1 MAALIKVKGVIS
13 DKELKKAFSIRLRV
27 FVREQGV
34 PREVELDADDK
45 RAIHFLARIRGRVVG
60 TARLVIKRRQAKI
73 GRMAVLKKYRGRGVG
88 KELLE
93 RTIGLAR
100 KKRAKVIFLHAQA
113 PVIGFYEK
121 RGFSCVGRVFAEAG
135 IPHRKMVL
143 IQKDQSLG
151 RSRHM

>member
-1 MAALIKVKGVIS
+1 MAALIEVKEVIS

-45 RAIHFLARIRGRVVG
+45 RATHFLARIRGRVVG
-60 TARLVIKRRQAKI
+60 TARLVIRRRQAKI
-73 GRMAVLKKYRGRGVG
+73 GRMAVLKRYRGRGIG

-93 RTIGLAR
+93 RTVRLAR
-100 KKRAKVIFLHAQA
+100 ERRAKVIFLHAQA
-113 PVIGFYEK
+113 PVISFYEK
-121 RGFSCVGRVFAEAG
+121 RGFSCVRRVFMEAG

-143 IQKDQSLG
+143 IQKD
-151 RSRHM
+151 